1 MATFDELPL
10 RYRLALAIYPWRRI
24 DPVPWTPLAGPLAAA
39 RVALVSSAGLY
50 RPGEDAPFAH
60 VRGGDTSWR
69 AIPDAVPS
77 AALGFGQTSDAFDRA
92 PAEADRELVWPRA
105 HLHALAASGTIGAVA
120 PRHLSFNG
128 SITAP
133 ARLVRQSAPEM
144 AEVLRADMVDAALLV
159 PV

>member
-1 MATFDELPL
+1 MATFDELPV
-10 RYRLALAIYPWRRI
+10 RYRLMLAVYPWRRV
-24 DPVPWTPLAGPLAAA
+24 DSAAWTPLGRPLGEA

-60 VRGGDTSWR
+60 VRGGDASWR

-77 AALGFGQTSDAFDRA
+77 SALAFGQTSEAFDRT

-105 HLHALAASGTIGAVA
+105 HLHALRDAGVIGAVA
-120 PRHLSFNG
+120 SRHVSFNG

-133 ARLVRQSAPEM
+133 GRLVRQSAPEM